1 MLVRGSEDCRQAF
14 SQKEPTRLTG
24 ARSVQREEMRGHGE
38 AEGRAWVGQWP
49 DSGLD
54 SSLAVTSGVALRPPY
69 RAPGRGPELCGVC
82 PHLGLGEES
91 GAWAVATRP
100 S

>member
-1 MLVRGSEDCRQAF
+1 
-14 SQKEPTRLTG
+14 
-24 ARSVQREEMRGHGE
+24 MRGHGE